1 MPSNLA
7 GAVNIGQF
15 DACIFRAAKLDSDCS
30 ILGGNSSGAVT
41 AGLIQMTATPEVE
54 QGTTYE
60 PKNGCGRFRYSVRK
74 ASRIKSWNLEG
85 EMIFFDFELLEVLF
99 GGTLILGAA
108 GGDYAGEVI
117 GWGPPGADADEPNG
131 VYLEVITNSAAEGAG
146 DCVVVGS
153 DRPSYFGHVFTKVRL
168 TPGARTFAEDFGRMA
183 FTGVATTNPNGFNG
197 PWNDYPGAGY
207 MPSLPYFQV
216 GYSQTEYDTIEA
228 MVAAGY
234 ADLPAGS

>member
-60 PKNGCGRFRYSVRK
+60 PKNGCGRIMYSVRK

-207 MPSLPYFQV
+207 LRAEPYTTV
-216 GYSQTEYDTIEA
+216 GYSQSQYDAIIA
-228 MVAAGY
+228 VADCGFQT
-234 ADLPAGS
+234 LPAAS